1 MQKVLSLARLQE
13 VESSLDPKV
22 LAYIAEREIHTFE
35 SFADFNII
43 AFEWYD
49 ISGDRAQTAQML
61 LYLDAEDFFVFCEN
75 EMSLNKALSIF
86 KERDSSEQAFVEFF
100 SRLLKDDRTHLDEI
114 EDRILQADDAILLG
128 PGKEHLVK
136 IIAFRKELLNLKRY
150 CEQFLSI
157 FEDLAENE
165 NALLSKDGVRRLETL
180 SSRSARFLAN
190 VTNMQD
196 RVSQMREA
204 YQSQIDIEQ
213 NQIMKVFTTVTV
225 IFLPLTLLVGWYGMN
240 LRMPEYEW
248 EYGYRMLISISV
260 LIGVGLYIF
269 FKKRNWF

>member
-1 MQKVLSLARLQE
+1 M
-13 VESSLDPKV
+13 ESSLDPKV

-35 SFADFNII
+35 SCDFNII

-61 LYLDAEDFFVFCEN
+61 LYLDAEDSSSSAKTKCPLTGAFDFQGTGQQRTGFCGI
-75 EMSLNKALSIF
+75 L
-86 KERDSSEQAFVEFF
+86 

-128 PGKEHLVK
+128 PGKSTWSK
-136 IIAFRKELLNLKRY
+136 SSPFAGTAGFKALLRAVS
-150 CEQFLSI
+150 SI